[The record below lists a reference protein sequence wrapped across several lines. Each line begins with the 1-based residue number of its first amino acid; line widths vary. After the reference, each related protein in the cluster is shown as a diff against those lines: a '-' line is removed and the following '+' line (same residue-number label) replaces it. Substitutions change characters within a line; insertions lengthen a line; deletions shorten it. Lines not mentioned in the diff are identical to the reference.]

1 MEDPQKLSIF
11 LFHGFAQKRVKFG
24 DEYIIRQGKDEGATV
39 MRGCDILS
47 GNWGKPK
54 PFVDIKT
61 TKILHINFMNL
72 VKMKSA
78 KILWKPKFLKIR
90 DLGMAWFWDVWIL

>member
-1 MEDPQKLSIF
+1 VPHLEWQL
-11 LFHGFAQKRVKFG
+11 
-24 DEYIIRQGKDEGATV
+24 
-39 MRGCDILS
+39 
-47 GNWGKPK
+47 GNLE

-78 KILWKPKFLKIR
+78 KILQKSKIKNQR
-90 DLGMAWFWDVWIL
+90 FGNGMILGCLNFVELLEF